1 MKSSE
6 LMISVILPV
15 KNGSLTLL
23 KRALSSIKA
32 QSHKKYEILIV
43 DDGSRKD
50 FSKKLDMLVKNEEQI
65 HLFHIKSSGVSFAR
79 NYAVSKAS
87 GDIITY
93 LDADDVIS
101 PFCFEEAVSFFN
113 DRETDAVWGGTYYG
127 SKSEI
132 DKRLKIQ
139 DGKAKTYEALKDL
152 SVKLSSERIH
162 KTRSECI
169 GEPFRFEDNG
179 YINRGI
185 AARFIRKSVFER
197 GLAQFP
203 LNIKMYEDTIW
214 NLKMMDSGINIYYV
228 KSIWYY
234 YYENERS
241 VSNSYNENVL
251 ECIEV
256 PLKRIRVIL
265 DLNDPEEYAA
275 YTRFL
280 MDSLRYIYK
289 CMYGNPLWKPDI
301 CTRMQFLKHIYN
313 KRPWTE
319 AGTQKF
325 IKAAERSDRI
335 KALLYRAKL
344 LFLYWKLKWKT
355 M

>member
-15 KNGSLTLL
+15 KNGNPDLL
-23 KRALSSIKA
+23 KRALSSIRSQTYKN
-32 QSHKKYEILIV
+32 YEILLV
-43 DDGSRKD
+43 DDGSRQD
-50 FSKKLDMLVKNEEQI
+50 FSKKLETLVKKDSHI
-65 HLFHIKSSGVSFAR
+65 RLFHIAASGVSFAR

-127 SKSEI
+127 SKKDI
-132 DKRLKIQ
+132 DKRLKLEG
-139 DGKAKTYEALKDL
+139 GKAKTYETLKGL
-152 SVKLSSERIH
+152 SVKLTPERIH

-265 DLNDPEEYAA
+265 DMKDPEEYAA

-289 CMYGNPLWKPDI
+289 CLYGNPLWKPDMR
-301 CTRMQFLKHIYN
+301 TRLQFLKHIYN
-313 KRPWTE
+313 NRPWTE
-319 AGTQKF
+319 AGTERF
-325 IKAAERSDRI
+325 IKAADRSDRI

-344 LFLYWKLKWKT
+344 LFLYWKLTWKT